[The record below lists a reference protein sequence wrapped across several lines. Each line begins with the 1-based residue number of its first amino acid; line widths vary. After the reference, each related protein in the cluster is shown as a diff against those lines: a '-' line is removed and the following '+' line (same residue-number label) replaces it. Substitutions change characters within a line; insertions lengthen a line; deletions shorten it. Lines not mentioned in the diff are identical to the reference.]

1 MKPETHEF
9 ARALKTLSEGLALP
23 KTDITRDACIQRF
36 EFCVDLAWKSAKK
49 LMGTTSTAPKTVV
62 REMAQNGLISDVSF
76 WLQAIDQRNLSSH
89 TYKEEVANEVY
100 AFSQSFLP
108 AAKTLLEKLNSL

>member
-9 ARALKTLSEGLALP
+9 ARALKTLSEGLAL
-23 KTDITRDACIQRF
+23 
-36 EFCVDLAWKSAKK
+36 
-49 LMGTTSTAPKTVV
+49 PKTVV

-76 WLQAIDQRNLSSH
+76 WLQAIDQRALSSH
-89 TYKEEVANEVY
+89 TDKEEVANEVY

-108 AAKTLLEKLNSL
+108 TAKTLLEKLNSL